1 MMNDVFSTLRDVLS
15 AVLML
20 SGSLLAV
27 VSSIGIHRLGSTRA
41 RMHATTKPAT
51 LGVLLCAVGAATQF
65 ADVSDIAKVLVV
77 VILQLVGAPIGAH
90 MLGRSVGGK

>member
-1 MMNDVFSTLRDVLS
+1 MSDVLTAIRDVAS

-27 VSSIGIHRLGSTRA
+27 ISSIGIHRLGSTRA

-51 LGVLLCAVGAATQF
+51 LGVLLCGVGAVVQF

-77 VILQLVGAPIGAH
+77 VILQLVGAPIGSH
-90 MLGRSVGGK
+90 MLGRAVGGK

>member
-1 MMNDVFSTLRDVLS
+1 MNDVLMAVRDVAS

-27 VSSIGIHRLGSTRA
+27 ISSIGIHRLGSTRA

-51 LGVLLCAVGAATQF
+51 LGVLLCGVGALVQF

-77 VILQLVGAPIGAH
+77 VILQLVGAPIGSH
-90 MLGRSVGGK
+90 MLGRAVGGK

>member
-1 MMNDVFSTLRDVLS
+1 MNDALMAVRDVVS

-51 LGVLLCAVGAATQF
+51 LGVLLCAVGALVQF
-65 ADVSDIAKVLVV
+65 ADISDIAKVLVV

-90 MLGRSVGGK
+90 MLGRAVGGK

>member
-1 MMNDVFSTLRDVLS
+1 MSDVLTAIRDVVS

-27 VSSIGIHRLGSTRA
+27 ISSIGIHRLGSTRA

-51 LGVLLCAVGAATQF
+51 LGVLLCGVGAVVQF

-77 VILQLVGAPIGAH
+77 VILQLVGAPIGSH
-90 MLGRSVGGK
+90 MLGRAVGGK

>member
-1 MMNDVFSTLRDVLS
+1 MSDVLTAIRDDMS

-27 VSSIGIHRLGSTRA
+27 ISSIGIHRLGSTRA

-51 LGVLLCAVGAATQF
+51 LGVLLCGVGAVVQF

-77 VILQLVGAPIGAH
+77 VILQLVGAPIGSH
-90 MLGRSVGGK
+90 MLGRAVGGK

>member
-1 MMNDVFSTLRDVLS
+1 MNDVMMAIRDVVS
-15 AVLML
+15 AMLML

-27 VSSIGIHRLGSTRA
+27 ISSIGIHRLGSTRA

-51 LGVLLCAVGAATQF
+51 LGVLLCGVGAVVQF

-77 VILQLVGAPIGAH
+77 VILQLVGAPIGSH
-90 MLGRSVGGK
+90 MLGRAVGGK

>member
-1 MMNDVFSTLRDVLS
+1 MNDVMMAVRDVVS

-27 VSSIGIHRLGSTRA
+27 ISSIGIHRLGSTRA

-51 LGVLLCAVGAATQF
+51 LGVLLCGVGALVQF

-77 VILQLVGAPIGAH
+77 VILQLVGAPIGSH
-90 MLGRSVGGK
+90 MLGRAVGGK

>member
-1 MMNDVFSTLRDVLS
+1 MNDVLMAVRDVVS

-51 LGVLLCAVGAATQF
+51 LGVLLCAVGAIVQF

-90 MLGRSVGGK
+90 MLGRAVGGK

>member
-1 MMNDVFSTLRDVLS
+1 MSDVLTAIRDVVS

-51 LGVLLCAVGAATQF
+51 LGVLLCGVGAAVQF
-65 ADVSDIAKVLVV
+65 TDVSDIAKVLVI
-77 VILQLVGAPIGAH
+77 VILQIVGAPIGSH
-90 MLGRSVGGK
+90 MLGRAVGGR

>member
-1 MMNDVFSTLRDVLS
+1 MNDVMMAVRDVVS

-27 VSSIGIHRLGSTRA
+27 ISSIGIHRLGSTRA

-51 LGVLLCAVGAATQF
+51 LGVLLCGVGVVLQF

-77 VILQLVGAPIGAH
+77 VILQLVGAPIGSH
-90 MLGRSVGGK
+90 MLGRAVGGK

>member
-15 AVLML
+15 AVFML

-51 LGVLLCAVGAATQF
+51 LGVLL
-65 ADVSDIAKVLVV
+65 
-77 VILQLVGAPIGAH
+77 
-90 MLGRSVGGK
+90 

>member
-1 MMNDVFSTLRDVLS
+1 MNDVLSAVRDVLS
-15 AVLML
+15 AAFML

-27 VSSIGIHRLGSTRA
+27 VSSIGIHRLSSTRA

-51 LGVLLCAVGAATQF
+51 LGVLLCAVGALVQF
-65 ADVSDIAKVLVV
+65 GDVSDIAKVLVV

-90 MLGRSVGGK
+90 MLGRAVGGK

>member
-1 MMNDVFSTLRDVLS
+1 MNDVLLAVRDVLS

-27 VSSIGIHRLGSTRA
+27 ISSIGIHRLGSTRA

-51 LGVLLCAVGAATQF
+51 LGVLLCAIGAVLQF
-65 ADVSDIAKVLVV
+65 VDVSDIAKVLVV
-77 VILQLVGAPIGAH
+77 VILQLVGAPIGSH
-90 MLGRSVGGK
+90 MLGRAVGGK

>member
-1 MMNDVFSTLRDVLS
+1 MNDVILVLRDVLS

-51 LGVLLCAVGAATQF
+51 LGVLLCAIGAVLQF

-77 VILQLVGAPIGAH
+77 VISQLVGAPIGAH
-90 MLGRSVGGK
+90 MLGRAVGGK

>member
-1 MMNDVFSTLRDVLS
+1 MMNDVLSAVRDVLS
-15 AVLML
+15 AAFML

-27 VSSIGIHRLGSTRA
+27 VSSIGIHRLSSTRA

-51 LGVLLCAVGAATQF
+51 LGVLLCAVGALVQF
-65 ADVSDIAKVLVV
+65 GDVSDIAKVLVV

-90 MLGRSVGGK
+90 MLGRAVGGK

>member
-1 MMNDVFSTLRDVLS
+1 MNDVFSTLRDVLS

>member
-27 VSSIGIHRLGSTRA
+27 ISSIGIHRLGSTRA

-51 LGVLLCAVGAATQF
+51 LGVLLCAVGALVQF

-90 MLGRSVGGK
+90 MLGRAVGGK

>member
-1 MMNDVFSTLRDVLS
+1 MNDVMMAVRDVVS

-51 LGVLLCAVGAATQF
+51 LGVLLCGVGAVLQF
-65 ADVSDIAKVLVV
+65 ADVSGIAKVLVV
-77 VILQLVGAPIGAH
+77 VILQLVGAPIGSH
-90 MLGRSVGGK
+90 MLGRAVGGK

>member
-1 MMNDVFSTLRDVLS
+1 MSDVLTAIRDVVS
-15 AVLML
+15 AALML

-27 VSSIGIHRLGSTRA
+27 VSSIGIHRLGSPRA

-51 LGVLLCAVGAATQF
+51 LGVLLCGVGAVVQF

-77 VILQLVGAPIGAH
+77 VILQLVGAPIGSH
-90 MLGRSVGGK
+90 MLGRAVGGK

>member
-1 MMNDVFSTLRDVLS
+1 MSDVMMAVRDVVS

-27 VSSIGIHRLGSTRA
+27 ISSIGIHRLGSTRA

-51 LGVLLCAVGAATQF
+51 LGVLLCGVGAVVQF

-77 VILQLVGAPIGAH
+77 VILQLVGAPIGSH
-90 MLGRSVGGK
+90 MLGRAVGGK

>member
-1 MMNDVFSTLRDVLS
+1 MSDVLTAIRDLVS

-27 VSSIGIHRLGSTRA
+27 ISSIGIHRLGSTRA

-51 LGVLLCAVGAATQF
+51 LGVLLCGVGAVVQF

-77 VILQLVGAPIGAH
+77 VILQLVGAPIGSH
-90 MLGRSVGGK
+90 MLGRAVGGK

>member
-1 MMNDVFSTLRDVLS
+1 MNDVLLAFRDVLS

-27 VSSIGIHRLGSTRA
+27 ISSIGIHRLGSTRA

-51 LGVLLCAVGAATQF
+51 LGVLLCGVGAVLQF

-77 VILQLVGAPIGAH
+77 VILQLVGAPIGSH
-90 MLGRSVGGK
+90 MLGRAVGGK

>member
-1 MMNDVFSTLRDVLS
+1 MNDVLSAVRDVLS
-15 AVLML
+15 AAFML

-27 VSSIGIHRLGSTRA
+27 VSSIGIHRLSSTRA

-51 LGVLLCAVGAATQF
+51 LGVLLCAVGALVQF
-65 ADVSDIAKVLVV
+65 GDVSDIVKVLVV

-90 MLGRSVGGK
+90 MLGRAVGGK

>member
-1 MMNDVFSTLRDVLS
+1 VNDVLLALRDVLS

-27 VSSIGIHRLGSTRA
+27 ISSIGIHRLGSTRA

-51 LGVLLCAVGAATQF
+51 LGVLLCGVGAVLQF
-65 ADVSDIAKVLVV
+65 VDVSDIAKVLVV
-77 VILQLVGAPIGAH
+77 VILQLVGAPIGSH
-90 MLGRSVGGK
+90 MLGRAVGGK

>member
-1 MMNDVFSTLRDVLS
+1 MNDVMMAVRDVLS

-27 VSSIGIHRLGSTRA
+27 ISSIGIHRLGSTRA

-51 LGVLLCAVGAATQF
+51 LGVLLCGVGAVVQF

-77 VILQLVGAPIGAH
+77 VILQLVGAPIGSH
-90 MLGRSVGGK
+90 MLGRAVGGK